1 MTFTLQKFKIN
12 QQFFETEKARG
23 STLLSEEHTVIILE
37 HLHTKEDMIFPIFD
51 YVRAWWK
58 MSFFIEEIIPFPTP
72 ISLHK

>member
-51 YVRAWWK
+51 YVRA
-58 MSFFIEEIIPFPTP
+58 
-72 ISLHK
+72 